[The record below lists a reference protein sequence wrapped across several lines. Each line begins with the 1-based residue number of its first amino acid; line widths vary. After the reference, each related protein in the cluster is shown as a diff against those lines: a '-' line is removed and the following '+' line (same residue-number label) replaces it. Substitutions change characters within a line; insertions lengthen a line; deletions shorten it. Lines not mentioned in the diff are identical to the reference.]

1 PNKKKKKNTKR
12 KMKNDLTLSGDLPPP
27 RPPPPTNSKGISR
40 KNNRPRKLHFGCVGL
55 PPLSPTVTLAA
66 AQKATAASSSTPAQ
80 DSTSKTGSPGKK
92 KYSHADDFLI
102 RGTVFNEKA
111 LSVPAVELRVRTEG
125 QKKSKWENYTNSRGD
140 FALRVPQ
147 GSNYEILVHVKGFA
161 DQTRT
166 IEAKGGGNEQTV
178 VFRMQPLKGDQK

>member
-1 PNKKKKKNTKR
+1 
-12 KMKNDLTLSGDLPPP
+12 M
-27 RPPPPTNSKGISR
+27 
-40 KNNRPRKLHFGCVGL
+40 NRPRKLHFVCVGL
-55 PPLSPTVTLAA
+55 LLLSPAAALAA
-66 AQKATAASSSTPAQ
+66 TQEAAAASSGTPAQ
-80 DSTSKTGSPGKK
+80 DSTSKTVSPGKK

-111 LSVPAVELRVRTEG
+111 LSLPAVELRFRKEG
-125 QKKSKWENYTNSRGD
+125 QKKYKWETYTNSRGE

-147 GSNYEILVHVKGFA
+147 GSNYEILVRLKGFA

-178 VFRMQPLKGDQK
+178 VFRMQPVKGDQK